1 MQIAALDLMP
11 LLWGLCVLLSAALF
25 FYGERAAPSRT
36 VPAAIAALVLYFFD
50 YPPRF
55 QVIVF
60 LVLYVIS
67 AAVYATLAYLRRLI
81 GRRKP
86 NEETISL
93 P

>member
-25 FYGERAAPSRT
+25 FYGEHAAPCRT
-36 VPAAIAALVLYFFD
+36 VPAAAAAMILYFYD

-67 AAVYATLAYLRRLI
+67 AAVYAALAYLRRMI
-81 GRRKP
+81 GRQKE
-86 NEETISL
+86 NEETISV

>member
-1 MQIAALDLMP
+1 MQICALDLMP

-25 FYGERAAPSRT
+25 FYGDHASPSRT
-36 VPAAIAALVLYFFD
+36 VPAAAAALILYFYG

-60 LVLYVIS
+60 LVMYALC
-67 AAVYATLAYLRRLI
+67 AAVYVVLLYLRRQI
-81 GRRKP
+81 GKRKA
-86 NEETISL
+86 EETLRI